1 LIKMGKET
9 KKKYE
14 ELATKYKLPSFDSL
28 NKEFEISTI
37 EENEFLLREI
47 RRKIIEK
54 LENYIKLLEGIL
66 HPETEICD
74 MYECSVFSDEEK
86 NKLFELYKKIMF
98 LDRFSAETSIGED
111 DSKSSDFIKEVFEQW
126 ESIKKELLFMVKRLK
141 EGWLEEKNVKTE
153 LGYLG

>member
-1 LIKMGKET
+1 MGKET

-14 ELATKYKLPSFDSL
+14 ELADKYKLPSFDSL
-28 NKEFEISTI
+28 NKDFEISTI
-37 EENEFLLREI
+37 EETEFLLREI

-66 HPETEICD
+66 HPEAGICD
-74 MYECSVFSDEEK
+74 MYECGAFSDEEK

-98 LDRFSAETSIGED
+98 LNRFSAETSIDED
-111 DSKSSDFIKEVFEQW
+111 DSKSSNFIKKAFEQLNN
-126 ESIKKELLFMVKRLK
+126 IKKELLPMIKRMK
-141 EGWLEEKNVKTE
+141 EGWLEEKKVKTE